1 MYIIQNIYAA
11 VSLVHVSDTQGFHYT
26 KYRQNVK
33 LQLIGVYMPM
43 SYLYGKRFIG
53 PITGLVQSLR
63 QELYN
68 EPYHQINWNNA
79 RTTIAKVS

>member
-1 MYIIQNIYAA
+1 MYLILKAFIIRTTGKMLCYC
-11 VSLVHVSDTQGFHYT
+11 
-26 KYRQNVK
+26 R
-33 LQLIGVYMPM
+33 LIYMPM
-43 SYLYGKRFIG
+43 SYLYGKRFVG